1 MLVKLTKT
9 GKVINVTS
17 EQAARLVE
25 GGRARIV
32 GSETAVVR
40 PAERAVMDR
49 EKR

>member
-1 MLVKLTKT
+1 MLVCLTKT
-9 GKVINVTS
+9 GKVIRVTV

-32 GSETAVVR
+32 GPETATVR
-40 PAERAVMDR
+40 PPERTVMDR